1 MACSNFFRACH
12 FFVFSASLSLMWLYC
27 LMLKYLL
34 LVFYS
39 LLKTKQNQQESIL
52 LVLR

>member
-12 FFVFSASLSLMWLYC
+12 FFFSASLSLMWLYC
-27 LMLKYLL
+27 LMLKNLL

-39 LLKTKQNQQESIL
+39 LLKTKQNQQKSIL
-52 LVLR
+52 LVLL